1 MAPGPLSTFRGRGS
15 KLMFRQ
21 GCKVRPA
28 ITASYSNAQLR
39 VYTKLCSLVMLRYEA
54 SRPSHAIASGFTSVT
69 NNASIDRADLEYCH
83 LSTAGQ
89 RPADGAITAHQ
100 PATCMRCM
108 KLLLWHRSMLCA
120 SCSHTHP
127 LLLIQHWVWA
137 YGIPAHHH

>member
-1 MAPGPLSTFRGRGS
+1 MAPGPLSTCRGRGS

-100 PATCMRCM
+100 PATCIVCHTLDDHTCIRF
-108 KLLLWHRSMLCA
+108 KNLLLC
-120 SCSHTHP
+120 
-127 LLLIQHWVWA
+127 LLVAQSTGWMTISDKVDNV
-137 YGIPAHHH
+137 